1 MSPAATVSNENDIR
15 VTSETE
21 RFCSLNEDLL
31 WGYAFVWV
39 ILNRGK
45 IAGRAEKFIPYSP
58 YTKGD
63 FLQQSYIAAYSA
75 IKKSIKFGEYQRFE
89 QFFWVELKG
98 EYSSMATV
106 PSRRELLGDDA
117 SLSPCIHIEYKENG
131 NSKKPAT
138 RQSTKGKSH
147 QILPETEHFDAEFVR
162 NVSIEKA
169 LALMTIRQ
177 RQVWKF
183 LLGYYGQIPSTG
195 EIGRRIG
202 ISRQGV
208 EKLMHKGLRKVEKY
222 FSDEK
227 REIGR

>member
-1 MSPAATVSNENDIR
+1 MSNVALLSNENAIR

-31 WGYAFVWV
+31 WGYAFSWV
-39 ILNRGK
+39 VLNRGK
-45 IAGRAEKFIPYSP
+45 IAGRAKKFMPYSP
-58 YTKGD
+58 YTKRD

-75 IKKSIKFGEYQRFE
+75 IKKSLKTGEYGTFE
-89 QFFWVELKG
+89 QFFWIELKR
-98 EYSSMATV
+98 EYSSMATI

-117 SLSPCIHIEYKENG
+117 SLLPCIHEEYSENG
-131 NSKKPAT
+131 NRKRPAT
-138 RQSTKGKSH
+138 RQSRKSMSL
-147 QILPETEHFDAEFVR
+147 QKLSETGYFEAEFTR
-162 NVSIEKA
+162 NSSIQKA
-169 LALMTIRQ
+169 LALMTVRQ

-183 LLGYYGQIPSTG
+183 LLGYHGQIPTTG

-208 EKLMHKGLRKVEKY
+208 EKLMNKGLRKVEKY
-222 FSDEK
+222 FSYER